1 MKLNIGPGA
10 TSEYFRNL
18 SDWEIIDCE
27 RSRTKSPE
35 MVMDFNKFVK
45 IPRQDDFYDLVYASH
60 VLEHIN
66 PAKTIQV
73 LKEVRRVMKKGATF
87 RIIVPDAKK
96 SMIKF
101 LNGDHFPLF
110 EKRKTNYRS
119 KNHNKQ
125 NYVPMTNFEAM
136 RQCFISLSSQSTLQQ
151 QYDNS
156 ALAHQN
162 AWDFE
167 SIKADLIRSGFIKDN
182 IFLASYENKISNFE
196 FENILNSEAREYER
210 SLYLEAIK

>member
-10 TSEYFRNL
+10 TSEYFRKL

-27 RSRTKSPE
+27 RSRTKSSD
-35 MVMDFNKFVK
+35 MVIDFNKFVK
-45 IPRQDDFYDLVYASH
+45 IPRQDDFYDLIYASH

-73 LKEVRRVMKKGATF
+73 LKEIRRVMKKGSTF

-96 SMIKF
+96 SIIKF
-101 LNGDHFPLF
+101 LNGEPFPLF
-110 EKRKTNYRS
+110 EKRKKNYHA
-119 KNHNKQ
+119 KNYNNQ

-136 RQCFISLSSQSTLQQ
+136 RGCFVSISGQATLQR
-151 QYDNS
+151 QYNHS

-167 SIKADLIRSGFIKDN
+167 SMKSDLMRSGFQEGKIS
-182 IFLASYENKISNFE
+182 LASYNDKISDFK
-196 FENILNSEAREYER
+196 FENLLKSEAKEFDR
-210 SLYLEAIK
+210 SLYIEVVK